1 MEETVLLDVQRIQT
15 SEQSSIILHS
25 VRAVDLV
32 NHRYL
37 SYTSSIATASHT
49 TSKTV
54 VNCLYAGQQLAR
66 ERRVVLP
73 LLPESL
79 YLLGGMV
86 IAAEDH
92 REKEVITHNRLCE
105 EAEAAERRG
114 GMGEYRHYKKCCSA
128 CLPPAGER
136 AAHPRR
142 LFITG
147 SAAYPCRRSE
157 WLGAGPAQRILWAGR
172 VRNGRHRFANRFR
185 SGIGRE
191 RDDVSVIA

>member
-32 NHRYL
+32 NHL
-37 SYTSSIATASHT
+37 VPELHLLDSH
-49 TSKTV
+49 SEPYNVQKTV

-86 IAAEDH
+86 IAAGKTIEK
-92 REKEVITHNRLCE
+92 KEVITHNLC
-105 EAEAAERRG
+105 AKRPG
-114 GMGEYRHYKKCCSA
+114 GC
-128 CLPPAGER
+128 
-136 AAHPRR
+136 
-142 LFITG
+142 
-147 SAAYPCRRSE
+147 
-157 WLGAGPAQRILWAGR
+157 
-172 VRNGRHRFANRFR
+172 
-185 SGIGRE
+185 
-191 RDDVSVIA
+191 

>member
-32 NHRYL
+32 NHL
-37 SYTSSIATASHT
+37 VPELHLLDSH
-49 TSKTV
+49 SEPYNVQKTV

-86 IAAEDH
+86 IAAGKTI
-92 REKEVITHNRLCE
+92 EKKE
-105 EAEAAERRG
+105 ESSVRRGREAAERRG

-147 SAAYPCRRSE
+147 SAAYPC
-157 WLGAGPAQRILWAGR
+157 LA
-172 VRNGRHRFANRFR
+172 
-185 SGIGRE
+185 
-191 RDDVSVIA
+191 

>member
-32 NHRYL
+32 NHL
-37 SYTSSIATASHT
+37 VPELHLLDSH
-49 TSKTV
+49 SEPYNVQKTV

-86 IAAEDH
+86 IAAGKTIEK
-92 REKEVITHNRLCE
+92 KEVITHNRLCE
-105 EAEAAERRG
+105 EAGRLLKDEAVWESID
-114 GMGEYRHYKKCCSA
+114 CCSA

-147 SAAYPCRRSE
+147 SAAYPC
-157 WLGAGPAQRILWAGR
+157 LA
-172 VRNGRHRFANRFR
+172 
-185 SGIGRE
+185 
-191 RDDVSVIA
+191 